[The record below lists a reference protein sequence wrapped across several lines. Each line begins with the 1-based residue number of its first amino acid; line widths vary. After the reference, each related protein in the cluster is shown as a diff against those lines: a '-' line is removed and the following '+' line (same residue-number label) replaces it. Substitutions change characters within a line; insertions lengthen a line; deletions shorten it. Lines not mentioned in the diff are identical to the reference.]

1 MNGLL
6 IQMSA
11 IEIGTL
17 ALSHK
22 QRNIPGIIW
31 KGMGRK
37 QQKKP
42 TKNATDTEWR
52 LKCHRLF

>member
-6 IQMSA
+6 IQIRA
-11 IEIGTL
+11 IEIGTF

-22 QRNIPGIIW
+22 QRNMPGIIW
-31 KGMGRK
+31 KGIGRK

-42 TKNATDTEWR
+42 TKNATDTECR
-52 LKCHRLF
+52 LKCHRSF